1 MTGARDTLSTDDL
14 LDAFF
19 AAIERGDIEAVDRF
33 YAEDVEV
40 WHNATGVALDKD
52 AGLALLRYW
61 SDSVTDMHY
70 EVLERRTFGGGAVQR
85 HVIHGNTNGTTL
97 DVPVCIVFHIEADH
111 ITRIYEYLDPA
122 TVTPV
127 FGHRNAGIGEEP

>member
-1 MTGARDTLSTDDL
+1 MSTSDL

-19 AAIERGDIEAVDRF
+19 AAIERGDIDAVDQF

-40 WHNATGVALDKD
+40 WHNVTGVALDKD

-61 SDSVTDMHY
+61 IDSVTDMHY
-70 EVLERRTFGGGAVQR
+70 EVLERRTFDGGAIQR
-85 HVIHGNTNGTTL
+85 HVIHGDANGTIL
-97 DVPVCIVFHIEADH
+97 HVPVCIVFHIDADH

-122 TVTPV
+122 AVAPG
-127 FGHRNAGIGEEP
+127 FGHRNADTGEKP